1 MQTSKTRLMAISG
14 ATLALIVAGTAA
26 VSAHPDRGD
35 RGDQRGGKGRI
46 GAGFRQ
52 QLGSGALRDR
62 AFDRI
67 GAKVDSFIRTETT
80 FEDDDGLVTKRVD
93 NGTVSGASDAA
104 LEYTLATGETASVS
118 TDDDTQVVAFS
129 EQTVEVGRRGISR
142 ERMVPE
148 QVALADI
155 EAGSEVVVWSE
166 SQDDGSFLAG
176 RIVVQ
181 PVLDEDSDE
190 MTDAA
195 TTDETEDAAVDDSAA
210 APATD
215 A

>member
-35 RGDQRGGKGRI
+35 RGDQRGGKGHI

-52 QLGSGALRDR
+52 QLGAGALRDR

-67 GAKVDSFIRTETT
+67 GAKVDSFVRTETT
-80 FEDDDGLVTKRVD
+80 FEGDDGLVTKRVD
-93 NGTVSGASDAA
+93 NGTVSGASDAG

-129 EQTVEVGRRGISR
+129 LQTVEVGRRSISR
-142 ERMVPE
+142 ERMVPG

-155 EAGSEVVVWSE
+155 EAGSEIIVWAE
-166 SQDDGSFLAG
+166 SQEDGSFLAE

-181 PVLDEDSDE
+181 PVMDEGTDE
-190 MTDAA
+190 TADEAV
-195 TTDETEDAAVDDSAA
+195 TDETEDAVVDDSAA